1 MLNSIN
7 FAKVSLS
14 AVRALRIVRLL
25 RLFKLAKT
33 WKDFNELLNLLFL
46 TLQKVAYLTCILLL
60 FWVTFAI
67 LGKELFHHRLA
78 FDATKRPIKN
88 AFDFLTGKYR
98 GRSIPPDF
106 NFDGILESCTSVF
119 LFFTSDGWST
129 ILADALRMPGISNIL
144 VIFFF
149 FALYIGGNMIIV
161 NLFRAILIREFDQ

>member
-1 MLNSIN
+1 VLNSIN

-14 AVRALRIVRLL
+14 AIRALRVVRLL

-88 AFDFLTGKYR
+88 AFDFLTG
-98 GRSIPPDF
+98 
-106 NFDGILESCTSVF
+106 
-119 LFFTSDGWST
+119 
-129 ILADALRMPGISNIL
+129 
-144 VIFFF
+144 
-149 FALYIGGNMIIV
+149 
-161 NLFRAILIREFDQ
+161 